1 MFSIRTKLLL
11 AMVLVIGLD
20 LAFLTVYLG
29 SAGRERAMFRELN
42 TMETR
47 RSTIADLSLQ
57 VANLWQFLTD
67 ASLTQ
72 SAIAA
77 DKEGKAS
84 YDSAM
89 ADLDRLRK
97 LETDPARLSKLSGV
111 SGKLLDF
118 WAAGT
123 RMIGSYASS
132 KKEGDSVMVDF
143 DSFGRDLLSLLDSL
157 SKPIAERTT
166 ALERDFTSSQDRD
179 VMVLVLLALFSV
191 TFTAL
196 GGWLFIRRLTGPLL
210 GTAATLEN
218 LARSH
223 GNLSTTLPVS
233 GKDEVATLAR
243 SFNSFA
249 AKLRSILVNVSDLL
263 LKNRKLAEQLQVS
276 ARHSAE
282 SVSDI
287 SGSVTNLTGHMLSLD
302 GSISSSSSAIEQIM
316 GSIRNLAVLVDRQFQ
331 AIERSSAS
339 IEEIMASVANVA
351 RIADARTAAINDLV
365 DMIRN
370 GGDKVQETNSM
381 IVEIAKNADSMMEM
395 IDIIDNISSQTN
407 LLAMNAAIEA
417 AHAGEAGKGFAV
429 VAGEIRQLAE
439 GTGANAAQIA
449 ASLRVTTDRIR
460 LAADAGNKSEEALNV
475 INREVAEFA
484 KAMHEVSGSMNELSQ
499 AGQEILE
506 SISTLVTTSETVKST
521 SGEINSATQNILE
534 SVHSLKGISASALGE
549 IHGVSTATKSL
560 GVVSLQVSAFG
571 NQNKYNNSLLA
582 IETAKV
588 ETGIKQEA
596 STEAV
601 SVGIDWSDVLGVG
614 ITAMDDEHKELFKR
628 INKLLV
634 ALVGD
639 EAGSQT
645 ADLEAIVEFI
655 RQYIDFHFRDEEKL
669 LLAEGYPRYDAHRQL
684 HASYEAEFAGIG
696 KELKA
701 KGFSP
706 ALLIRI
712 QDKLVNWLLEHIAR
726 VDTDYGAWI
735 NAKRAGMQVP
745 GKGRGARK
753 A

>member
-549 IHGVSTATKSL
+549 IHGV
-560 GVVSLQVSAFG
+560 FHG
-571 NQNKYNNSLLA
+571 NQVPRRRLPP
-582 IETAKV
+582 
-588 ETGIKQEA
+588 G
-596 STEAV
+596 
-601 SVGIDWSDVLGVG
+601 LGLRQPEQVQQFPSG
-614 ITAMDDEHKELFKR
+614 DRDGQGRDRHQAGSFHGSR
-628 INKLLV
+628 QRRHR
-634 ALVGD
+634 LVGCPGGRNHGHGRR
-639 EAGSQT
+639 AQG
-645 ADLEAIVEFI
+645 IVQAHQQAPRGPRRRRGRKPDGRPRGHRGVHPAVHRFPFPRRGKTPPGRGLSPI
-655 RQYIDFHFRDEEKL
+655 RRAPPAPCL
-669 LLAEGYPRYDAHRQL
+669 LRGRVRRHRQGAQGQGL
-684 HASYEAEFAGIG
+684 LSGPPHPHPGQAGQ
-696 KELKA
+696 LA
-701 KGFSP
+701 P
-706 ALLIRI
+706 
-712 QDKLVNWLLEHIAR
+712 
-726 VDTDYGAWI
+726 
-735 NAKRAGMQVP
+735 
-745 GKGRGARK
+745 
-753 A
+753 